1 MNTQN
6 SSNSLRLPPL
16 ASNKARLGRVLALTS
31 GLLVIGLSG
40 CDTMNQSQSDERSV
54 VAITAATGDQK
65 TETKTVQSTVGKTVV
80 VTLPGNSG
88 TGYTWS
94 MTAHSEGVQLE
105 NAPVTKPLKAGTP
118 GGPTVT
124 SFELMMEQ
132 SGRQTARLEL
142 ARAWE
147 ADTPPARVIDL
158 VITVQ
163 DNP

>member
-1 MNTQN
+1 MNTQI
-6 SSNSLRLPPL
+6 SSNSLRMRPL
-16 ASNKARLGRVLALTS
+16 FSNRARLGKALALTS
-31 GLLVIGLSG
+31 GLLVVGLSG
-40 CDTMNQSQSDERSV
+40 CDTTNQSQSDDRSV
-54 VAITAATGDQK
+54 VAITAASGEQK
-65 TETKTVQSTVGKTVV
+65 TETRTVDSTIGKTLM

-94 MTAHSEGVQLE
+94 MTSHSEGIQLE
-105 NAPVTKPLKAGTP
+105 GAPVTKPLKADTP

-124 SFELMMEQ
+124 TFELMMEE